1 MVLKRKKVHP
11 PCQII
16 ISDSLRWVLEYSH
29 IWTDDS
35 NRKGSTKDDLR
46 SGLSDAKSMD
56 WRPEASRDAGSI
68 LSWRRA
74 CHGEVPGPRQKHEL
88 GLFSRN
94 RQSPCR
100 LPHRQCHQ
108 HLHYLPTHTVYPTCV
123 TGGTCL
129 GLSPSQAAMATLRKN
144 GKDVAGSQQT
154 HRQHEGAWPSRDW
167 HRRRIPSTLRSP
179 QEDERYPALSSST
192 HSLFLLSAVP
202 YPSRLFLSPPH
213 IKKKKKKR
221 VKTDLL

>member
-1 MVLKRKKVHP
+1 MVLKRKKVLP

-68 LSWRRA
+68 LSWRRV
-74 CHGEVPGPRQKHEL
+74 CHGEVPGPRQKYEM
-88 GLFSRN
+88 GLFSGS
-94 RQSPCR
+94 RQSPRR

-144 GKDVAGSQQT
+144 GKDVCRIATNSSAARRGVAKSWLTPEADTLDAEKPSGRWTLPSSLVEYPLIVFIVSRPLPLQIIFKSTT
-154 HRQHEGAWPSRDW
+154 H
-167 HRRRIPSTLRSP
+167 
-179 QEDERYPALSSST
+179 
-192 HSLFLLSAVP
+192 
-202 YPSRLFLSPPH
+202 
-213 IKKKKKKR
+213 KKR